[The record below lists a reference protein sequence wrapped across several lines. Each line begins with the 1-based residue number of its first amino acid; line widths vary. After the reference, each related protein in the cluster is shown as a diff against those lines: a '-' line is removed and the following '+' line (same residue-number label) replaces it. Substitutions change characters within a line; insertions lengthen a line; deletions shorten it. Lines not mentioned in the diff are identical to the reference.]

1 MVMAASY
8 LPYEPQQQRLLPD
21 ALQDWLPEGHL
32 AYFISDSVD
41 SLDLSAFHAQYAKG
55 GPRNQPFHPAMMV
68 KVLIY
73 GYATGTFSSRK
84 LAAKLH
90 DDVALRVLAAENY
103 PAHRTLSD
111 FRARHLQEL
120 AALFAQVVHLAR
132 ECGLIKLGTVA
143 VDGTKLKANA
153 SRHKAMSY
161 ERMLKVE
168 AELKEQIDGLL
179 SQAKAADDLEKNEP
193 EIDIPSEIKRRT
205 DRLAAITAAKLRLQ
219 QRQEEADAARG
230 RSKDDQRKPRDKDG
244 KPKCGR
250 RYKRDFGVPK
260 DSAQESFTDTDS
272 RIMLRAGG
280 GYDYSYNAHTAV
292 DEAAQIVVAA
302 ELTNNA
308 ADSDRLPVLLGAV
321 RANLGQDAD
330 QVLADAGFRSEA
342 VFEQLKDSSG
352 ELIVALGREGK
363 RAVSIDAEQYPHTAA
378 MDAKLKT
385 PQGQAAYR
393 RRKWI
398 VEAPNGWIKSVL
410 GFRQFSLRGLDKVK
424 AEFKLVCLALNLRRM
439 CSLRGT

>member
-1 MVMAASY
+1 MAASY

-41 SLDLSAFHAQYAKG
+41 SLDLSAFHARYAKG

-90 DDVALRVLAAENY
+90 EDVALRVLAAENY
-103 PAHRTLSD
+103 PAHRTFSD
-111 FRARHLQEL
+111 FRALHLQEL
-120 AALFAQVVHLAR
+120 AALFVQVVRLAH
-132 ECGLIKLGTVA
+132 ECGLVKLGTVA

-161 ERMLKVE
+161 ERMVKAE
-168 AELKEQIDGLL
+168 AELKAQIDGLL
-179 SQAKAADDLEKNEP
+179 NRAKAADDLEKNEP
-193 EIDIPSEIKRRT
+193 DVDIPSEIKRRG
-205 DRLAAITAAKLRLQ
+205 DRLAAITAAKLRLE
-219 QRQEEADAARG
+219 QRQKEADAARG
-230 RSKDDQRKPRDKDG
+230 RSQDDQRKPRDKDG
-244 KPKCGR
+244 RPKGG

-272 RIMLRAGG
+272 RIMKRAGG

-292 DEAAQIVVAA
+292 DEAAQIVMAA

-308 ADSDRLPVLLGAV
+308 ADSERLPVLLAAV
-321 RANLGQDAD
+321 KANLEQDAQ

-342 VFEQLKDSSG
+342 VFEQLKDSPS

-363 RAVSIDAEQYPHTAA
+363 QAMSIESEQYPHTAA
-378 MDAKLKT
+378 MDAKLRT
-385 PQGQAAYR
+385 RRGQAAYR
-393 RRKWI
+393 KRKWI

-410 GFRQFSLRGLDKVK
+410 GFRPFSLRGLEKVQ

>member
-1 MVMAASY
+1 MPTSY

-21 ALQDWLPEGHL
+21 ALQDWLPKGHL

-41 SLDLSAFHAQYAKG
+41 SLDLSDFHARYAKG
-55 GPRNQPFHPAMMV
+55 GPRNQPFHPSMMV

-90 DDVALRVLAAENY
+90 EDVALRVLAAENY

-111 FRARHLQEL
+111 FRALHLEEL
-120 AALFAQVVHLAR
+120 AALFAQVVRLAR
-132 ECGLIKLGTVA
+132 ECGLVKLGTVA

-161 ERMLKVE
+161 DRMVKTE
-168 AELKEQIDGLL
+168 AELKAQIDGLL
-179 SQAKAADDLEKNEP
+179 NRAKAADDLEKNEP
-193 EIDIPSEIKRRT
+193 ELDIPGEIKRRE
-205 DRLAAITAAKLRLQ
+205 DRLQAITAAKLRLE
-219 QRQEEADAARG
+219 QRQQEADAARG
-230 RSKDDQRKPRDKDG
+230 RSQDDERKPRDKHG
-244 KPKCGR
+244 KPTRGG
-250 RYKRDFGVPK
+250 RYKREFGVPK
-260 DSAQESFTDTDS
+260 DNAQESFTDADS
-272 RIMLRAGG
+272 RIMKRAGG
-280 GYDYSYNAHTAV
+280 GYNYSYNAHTAV
-292 DEAAQIVVAA
+292 DEMAQIVVAA
-302 ELTNNA
+302 ELSNNA
-308 ADSDRLPVLLGAV
+308 SDSDRLPVLLEAV
-321 RANLGQDAD
+321 KANLGEDAR

-342 VFEQLKDSSG
+342 VFEQLKDSPS

-363 RAVSIDAEQYPHTAA
+363 QALAIDTRKYPRTVA

-393 RRKWI
+393 KRKWI

-410 GFRQFSLRGLDKVK
+410 GFRQFSLRGLEKVK

-439 CSLRGT
+439 CAMAG

>member
-1 MVMAASY
+1 MPASY
-8 LPYEPQQQRLLPD
+8 LPYDPQQQRLLPD

-41 SLDLSAFHAQYAKG
+41 SLDLSAFHARYAKG

-90 DDVALRVLAAENY
+90 EDVALRVLAADNY

-111 FRARHLQEL
+111 FRALHLEEL
-120 AALFAQVVHLAR
+120 AALFVQVVRLAR
-132 ECGLIKLGTVA
+132 ECGLVKLGTVA

-161 ERMLKVE
+161 DRMVKAE
-168 AELKEQIDGLL
+168 AELKSQIEGLL
-179 SQAKAADDLEKNEP
+179 NRAKAADDLEKNEP
-193 EIDIPSEIKRRT
+193 DLDIPGEIKRRT
-205 DRLAAITAAKLRLQ
+205 DRLAAITAAKLRLE
-219 QRQEEADAARG
+219 QRQQEADAARG
-230 RSKDDQRKPRDKDG
+230 RSKDDERKPRDKDG
-244 KPKCGR
+244 KPKRGR
-250 RYKRDFGVPK
+250 QFSRDFGVPK
-260 DSAQESFTDTDS
+260 DSAQESFTDPDS
-272 RIMLRAGG
+272 RVMKRAGG

-292 DEAAQIVVAA
+292 DETAQIVVAA

-308 ADSDRLPVLLGAV
+308 SDGERLPVLLAAV
-321 RANLGQDAD
+321 KANLDENAR

-342 VFEQLKDSSG
+342 VFEQLSQGPG

-363 RAVSIDAEQYPHTAA
+363 QAIAIDAGQYPRTAA
-378 MDAKLKT
+378 MEAKFKT
-385 PQGQAAYR
+385 PEARAAYR
-393 RRKWI
+393 KRKWI

-410 GFRQFSLRGLDKVK
+410 GFRQFSLRGLKKVE
-424 AEFKLVCLALNLRRM
+424 AEFKLVCMALNLRRM
-439 CSLRGT
+439 CALRAA

>member
-1 MVMAASY
+1 MVTSY

-21 ALQDWLPEGHL
+21 ALQDWLPQGHL

-41 SLDLSAFHAQYAKG
+41 SLDLSAFHARYAKG

-90 DDVALRVLAAENY
+90 EDVALRVLAAENY
-103 PAHRTLSD
+103 PAHRTLCD
-111 FRARHLQEL
+111 FRALHLQEL
-120 AALFAQVVHLAR
+120 SALFVQVVRLAR
-132 ECGLIKLGTVA
+132 ECGLVKLGTVA

-161 ERMLKVE
+161 ERMQKAEV
-168 AELKEQIDGLL
+168 ELKTQIDGLL
-179 SQAKAADDLEKNEP
+179 KRAQATDDLEKNEP
-193 EIDIPSEIKRRT
+193 ELDIPAEIKRRA
-205 DRLAAITAAKLRLQ
+205 DRLAAITAAKLRLE
-219 QRQEEADAARG
+219 QRQQEADTARG
-230 RSKDDQRKPRDKDG
+230 RSKDDQRKPRGKDG
-244 KPKCGR
+244 KPKGGR
-250 RYKRDFGVPK
+250 YTRDFGVPK
-260 DSAQESFTDTDS
+260 DNTQESFTDTDS
-272 RIMLRAGG
+272 RIMKRAGG

-308 ADSDRLPVLLGAV
+308 ADSDRLPVLLAAV
-321 RANLGQDAD
+321 KANLGTDAD

-342 VFEQLKDSSG
+342 VFEQLKDSPS

-363 RAVSIDAEQYPHTAA
+363 QAVAIDAEQYPHTAA

-393 RRKWI
+393 KRKWI

-410 GFRQFSLRGLDKVK
+410 GFRQFSLRGLEKVK

-439 CSLRGT
+439 CKLRGT

>member
-1 MVMAASY
+1 MPASY
-8 LPYEPQQQRLLPD
+8 LPYDPQQQRLLPD

-41 SLDLSAFHAQYAKG
+41 SLDLSAFHSRYAKG

-90 DDVALRVLAAENY
+90 EDVALRVLAADNY

-111 FRARHLQEL
+111 FRALHLEEL
-120 AALFAQVVHLAR
+120 AALFVQVVRLAR
-132 ECGLIKLGTVA
+132 ECGLVKLGTVA

-161 ERMLKVE
+161 DRMVKAE
-168 AELKEQIDGLL
+168 AELKSQIEGLL
-179 SQAKAADDLEKNEP
+179 NRAKAADDLEKNEP
-193 EIDIPSEIKRRT
+193 DLDIPGEIKRRT
-205 DRLAAITAAKLRLQ
+205 DRLAAITAAKLRLE
-219 QRQEEADAARG
+219 QRQQEADAARG
-230 RSKDDQRKPRDKDG
+230 RSKDDERKPRDKDG
-244 KPKCGR
+244 KPKRGR
-250 RYKRDFGVPK
+250 QFSRDFGVPK
-260 DSAQESFTDTDS
+260 DSAQESFTDPDS
-272 RIMLRAGG
+272 RVMKRAGG

-292 DEAAQIVVAA
+292 DETAQIVVAA

-308 ADSDRLPVLLGAV
+308 SDGERLPVLLAAV
-321 RANLGQDAD
+321 KANLDEDAR

-342 VFEQLKDSSG
+342 VFEQLSQGPG

-363 RAVSIDAEQYPHTAA
+363 QAIAIDAGQYPRTAA
-378 MDAKLKT
+378 MEAKFKT
-385 PQGQAAYR
+385 PEARAAYR
-393 RRKWI
+393 KRKWI

-410 GFRQFSLRGLDKVK
+410 GFRQFSLRGLKKVE
-424 AEFKLVCLALNLRRM
+424 AEFKLVCMALNLRRM
-439 CSLRGT
+439 CALRAA